1 MPSDDE
7 RAFFDRI
14 RDEPDD
20 DGPRLMYADWL
31 DENGQTDRAEFIR
44 LQCALARLPDE
55 DPQSAAVRERERDLG
70 ENNKFQWT
78 AGLAPLVEAWVFHR
92 GVIDSVSVDAGKF
105 LRSGE
110 AIFANAPVRKVRLL
124 NVADHLGKLVQ
135 SPLLRLV
142 RELDLSL
149 NELGDRGPM
158 LLGKSP
164 HLGRLDTLNLGYTE
178 LGNPGLQAIANTPVF
193 GSLRSLQLA
202 GNSKIGGPGILALA
216 ESPHLPSLTEIDL
229 TGNNLLDAALR
240 PLFDGPPSARLTRLG
255 LVNNRLGDSGTAAL
269 CASTVFARMAERYG
283 MIDLRRVEMSKMG
296 AQSLADSPAL
306 EFIESLDLEGNFIGD
321 PGLIALA
328 GSPYW
333 KKLRVLSLR
342 ENRIEDTGIYSLS
355 RSPVM
360 ETLRV
365 LDLTGNVITQD
376 SADRLHNASVKYDW
390 RGLLQLKV
398 DSQLRTRPFHA
409 PLGGLFRR
417 PPA

>member
-31 DENGQTDRAEFIR
+31 DENGQPERAEFIR

-55 DPQSAAVRERERDLG
+55 DARRPALRERERQLS
-70 ENNKFQWT
+70 
-78 AGLAPLVEAWVFHR
+78 EANLEKWSAEVKPFIDDVVFHR

-110 AIFANAPVRKVRLL
+110 AIFASAPVRKVRFHFIG
-124 NVADHLGKLVQ
+124 DHLVKLVQ
-135 SPLLRLV
+135 SPLLKLV

-149 NELGDRGPM
+149 NDLGNRGPT
-158 LLGKSP
+158 LLSKSP
-164 HLGRLDTLNLGYTE
+164 HLSKLDTLNLGYTE
-178 LGNPGLQAIANTPVF
+178 LGDRGLQAIANSPVF

-202 GNSKIGGPGILALA
+202 GNNQIGGPGILALA
-216 ESPHLPSLTEIDL
+216 ESPHLTSLTEIDL
-229 TGNNLLDAALR
+229 TGNNLTDAALR
-240 PLFDGPPSARLTRLG
+240 PLFDGPPASRLTRLV
-255 LVNNRLGDSGTAAL
+255 LVGNKLGDAGVAAL
-269 CASTVFARMAERYG
+269 CASPIFARVAECER
-283 MIDLRRVEMSKMG
+283 MIDLRRVEMGPIG
-296 AQSLADSPAL
+296 ANSLAESPAL

-328 GSPYW
+328 ASPYW
-333 KKLRVLSLR
+333 KRLRVLSLR

-376 SADRLHNASVKYDW
+376 SADRLHEASVEYDW

-398 DSQLRTRPFHA
+398 DSQLRTRPLFG
-409 PLGGLFRR
+409 PLAGLFRR
-417 PPA
+417 PQA